1 MLPAHLAARL
11 LEQRRAE
18 QSAEFARQL
27 PLYADDTPFPPD
39 AELDAEL
46 DGESPHPLPD
56 WATNY

>member
-1 MLPAHLAARL
+1 MLPPHLAARL

-27 PLYADDTPFPPD
+27 PLYADDTPFPPGM
-39 AELDAEL
+39 
-46 DGESPHPLPD
+46 DGDDEVPLPE

>member
-18 QSAEFARQL
+18 ESAEFARQL
-27 PLYADDTPFPPD
+27 PLYAEEIAYHTDP
-39 AELDAEL
+39 EQ
-46 DGESPHPLPD
+46 DGNAPRKEPD

>member
-27 PLYADDTPFPPD
+27 PLYADDMPFP
-39 AELDAEL
+39 LDTDPRA
-46 DGESPHPLPD
+46 DMGGETPRPLPD

>member
-18 QSAEFARQL
+18 QTAEFARQL
-27 PLYADDTPFPPD
+27 PLYADDMPVPPD
-39 AELDAEL
+39 MED
-46 DGESPHPLPD
+46 DGEAPRVLPD

>member
-27 PLYADDTPFPPD
+27 PLYAEDMPLPPD
-39 AELDAEL
+39 GDD
-46 DGESPHPLPD
+46 DGEAPRALPD

>member
-27 PLYADDTPFPPD
+27 PLYADDMPFPPD
-39 AELDAEL
+39 TEVDSETPRP
-46 DGESPHPLPD
+46 SPD

>member
-27 PLYADDTPFPPD
+27 PLYADDAPFP
-39 AELDAEL
+39 LDAEP
-46 DGESPHPLPD
+46 DGETPRTEPD
-56 WATNY
+56 WTTNY

>member
-27 PLYADDTPFPPD
+27 PLYADDMPFPPD
-39 AELDAEL
+39 SEL
-46 DGESPHPLPD
+46 DGETPRPLPD